1 LNDSLAIKD
10 IVMLGIGLAGGYA
23 ISFYFFKRQKND
35 SNVTHAELIA
45 ALDRNYEQALR
56 SGVKHSSVIH
66 SVRSIEDEVK
76 GLSDLVEIKEKM
88 DVALSTL
95 KSINKGQEPPLEDI
109 LRYKTLGDRWSEL
122 VSTRL
127 DLKIIDNHGKIT
139 IPRLLAVHKSIFPAD
154 FPWAGKYRT
163 QHVYVVD
170 NFGTTARVVDIV
182 QAESRTE
189 TIPPESIQE
198 NLAKLLNHWNGSVN
212 SLIGREPIVKIDE
225 VANFHHEFELIH
237 PFLDGNGRIGR
248 MLLGE
253 QLSLLFQTQISFRPE
268 RDDYYMALRMMNM
281 GQLDNFRDL
290 VSRELRRF
298 NVAL

>member
-1 LNDSLAIKD
+1 MSDSIAMKD
-10 IVMLGIGLAGGYA
+10 IVILGIGLAGGFASSY
-23 ISFYFFKRQKND
+23 YFFRRQKND
-35 SNVTHAELIA
+35 SSITHAELIA

-56 SGVKHSSVIH
+56 NGVIHSSVIH
-66 SVRSIEDEVK
+66 SVRSIEDEVE

-88 DVALSTL
+88 DEALSTL
-95 KSINKGQEPPLEDI
+95 KSIKKGQEPPLEDI

-122 VSTRL
+122 VSTKL
-127 DLKIIDNHGKIT
+127 ELKIIDNQGKIT
-139 IPRLLAVHKSIFPAD
+139 IPRLLAVHKSIFPDD
-154 FPWAGKYRT
+154 FPWAGKFRT

-212 SLIGREPIVKIDE
+212 SHIEREPVVKIDE

-248 MLLGE
+248 MLLEE
-253 QLSLLFQTQISFRPE
+253 QLSLLFQTKITFRPE

-281 GQLDNFRDL
+281 GQIDSFRGL
-290 VSRELRRF
+290 VSRELRKF
-298 NVAL
+298 NVTL